1 MSTLTQK
8 PASRRSVPRWSSAV
22 QFAGVFLGIAGMGCT
37 NPLQEGAIADLGPES
52 PAIPLGPLHRPGQ
65 PCLVCHDG
73 AEATE
78 LTVAGTI
85 YERADA
91 TKPIPD
97 VLVHLVDAR
106 GTAYVTATNCA
117 GNFFV
122 RPGDFTPEYP
132 MRVAIERDG
141 FRQEMESPVNVD
153 GSCASCHTNDPSP
166 RSAGR
171 VYLLSVAAT
180 LEDRCP

>member
-1 MSTLTQK
+1 MGL
-8 PASRRSVPRWSSAV
+8 
-22 QFAGVFLGIAGMGCT
+22 GCT
-37 NPLQEGAIADLGPES
+37 NPLQEDAIAALGPES

-85 YERADA
+85 YERADS
-91 TKPIPD
+91 TTPIPD

-122 RPGDFTPEYP
+122 RPGDFSPEYP
-132 MRVAIERDG
+132 MRVSIERDG
-141 FRQEMESPVNVD
+141 FRQEMESPVNGE
-153 GSCASCHTNDPSP
+153 GSCAVCHTTKPGP

-171 VYLLSVAAT
+171 VFLLSVAAN

>member
-1 MSTLTQK
+1 
-8 PASRRSVPRWSSAV
+8 
-22 QFAGVFLGIAGMGCT
+22 MGCT
-37 NPLQEGAIADLGPES
+37 NPLQEDAIAALGPES
-52 PAIPLGPLHRPGQ
+52 PAIPLGPLHRAGQ

-85 YERADA
+85 YERVDS
-91 TKPIPD
+91 TKPVPD

-122 RPGDFTPEYP
+122 RPGDFSPEYP
-132 MRVAIERDG
+132 MRVAIEREG
-141 FRQEMESPVNVD
+141 FRQEMESPVNGE
-153 GSCASCHTNDPSP
+153 GSCAVCHATKPGP

-171 VYLLSVAAT
+171 VFLLSVAAT